1 MRTTVAVILGTVVLT
16 GGLAACAPSD
26 RASTQTGTVQTS
38 TTATTTATT
47 TASTTASSAAPL
59 ASTAFA
65 APAESGTQPTGVT
78 YNAELVPVGSKASVA
93 VNASG
98 GQNRIELTA
107 SGLLPG
113 HMYGAHVHTKPCG
126 AKPADSGPHY
136 QDRKDPVTPSVDPAF
151 ANPENEVWLDLTT
164 DAEGK
169 ATSTATVK
177 WAFRAGEANAVV
189 IHAAHTS
196 SEPGKAGTAGDR
208 LACLTAKF

>member
-26 RASTQTGTVQTS
+26 RASTQTGTAQ
-38 TTATTTATT
+38 TTTAGTTTGTT
-47 TASTTASSAAPL
+47 TASASSVAPL

-78 YNAELVPVGSKASVA
+78 YNAELVPAGSKASVA
-93 VNASG
+93 VDASG
-98 GQNRIELTA
+98 GRNRIELTA
-107 SGLLPG
+107 SGLRPG

-189 IHAAHTS
+189 IHANHTS